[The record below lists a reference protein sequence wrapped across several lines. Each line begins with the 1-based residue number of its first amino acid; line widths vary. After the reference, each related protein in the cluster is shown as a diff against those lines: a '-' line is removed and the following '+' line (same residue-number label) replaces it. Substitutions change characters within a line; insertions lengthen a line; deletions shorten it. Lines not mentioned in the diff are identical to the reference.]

1 MIVDAES
8 IVAAKFGIP
17 ADRYKT
23 IGNRVSTILE
33 GNSIRATPMLIAQE
47 IRECDYTTIEA
58 AALGFLI
65 GVITGKSLYEK

>member
-33 GNSIRATPMLIAQE
+33 GNSIRTTPILIA
-47 IRECDYTTIEA
+47 
-58 AALGFLI
+58 
-65 GVITGKSLYEK
+65 KSEGATMPQ